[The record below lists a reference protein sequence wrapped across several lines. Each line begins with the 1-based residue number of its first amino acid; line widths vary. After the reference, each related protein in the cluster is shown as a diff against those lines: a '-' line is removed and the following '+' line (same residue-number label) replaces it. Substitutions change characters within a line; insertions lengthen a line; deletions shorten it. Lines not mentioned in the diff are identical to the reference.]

1 MSDEQELFT
10 HHSSLNLYCLGAGAS
25 VFQVSTAI
33 FHAPRRRFQTTTYLP
48 LSVAAWP
55 PAGRAVRAY
64 LPTSTAMSPPG
75 STCNVSRLSALT
87 PALITPCQKVW
98 TFRLPSSIWLLG
110 GRSFASSTYRA
121 ATAAASPRLKASLN
135 FLFAASMAA
144 RAPRTSRPPRAFC
157 PYARGAVAATSAASR
172 MILLIVVLRP

>member
-1 MSDEQELFT
+1 MKDTPSFIHHSHCHT
-10 HHSSLNLYCLGAGAS
+10 HHFSYCLGAGAS

-33 FHAPRRRFQTTTYLP
+33 FQAPRCRFQTTTYLP

-64 LPTSTAMSPPG
+64 LPTSAAMSPPA

-98 TFRLPSSIWLLG
+98 TFRLPSSVWLLG
-110 GRSFASSTYRA
+110 ARS
-121 ATAAASPRLKASLN
+121 
-135 FLFAASMAA
+135 
-144 RAPRTSRPPRAFC
+144 
-157 PYARGAVAATSAASR
+157 
-172 MILLIVVLRP
+172 